1 MKKNKIVN
9 QLVNLTC
16 LFNLV
21 FITICFGCN
30 QNPAL
35 KYQAGKATG
44 ITIVNAL
51 IDTAGK
57 INPVRLSHTASC
69 CKGVPS
75 RMKVLKANA
84 RIVFP

>member
-1 MKKNKIVN
+1 MKKNKIIN
-9 QLVNLTC
+9 QLANLTC

-35 KYQAGKATG
+35 KYPAPKATG
-44 ITIVNAL
+44 VTIVNTL
-51 IDTAGK
+51 TDTTGK

-84 RIVFP
+84 GIVLP